1 MAAAPR
7 SSDPHD
13 ELAKFGIQTKDSV
26 TPEEKFLD
34 YLCMIAVSEELH
46 REDYFHDTSMIPTHL
61 DLKHLV
67 EYRSRDHRAR
77 QQAFNHAAAVAAR
90 SGKGADGF
98 DEILNELYGDKRF
111 LIFKY
116 TEFASLK
123 NLAQKAQDLK
133 EELLEAARPIEEA
146 ASWSLSTDDEYDEFR
161 VRVTKVMHVAAQL
174 GHNHVFAILTKIP
187 RYEVLLND
195 EDVDSEDPVLG
206 IHGFYGAGVSQ
217 ATREFEKSAVKK
229 AFDLAF
235 TLDDGNNLAAHYAIQ
250 VTGMNGPIQPIGDI
264 VHQVS
269 YKAFIATDGSDGE
282 SHFGICRLMN
292 ATALVDFGFESQE
305 TLRMKV
311 HEFMCQRNSEGE
323 TPFDLAVKSEGN
335 NISLLRMMKRRGCDP
350 YMGQRINVW
359 QSAREGDD
367 SLYVALLDP
376 NWLPGHYSDRSQMR
390 RRGFTRY
397 QYDDRLDEAN
407 RVFLGCAVAGR
418 HDVEL
423 HLEHCQTYTPGY
435 SRRINPDG
443 TYPDEA
449 PASFVGAAL
458 YLDQGMNE
466 YDRPYIDSIRLI
478 DEEDQAK
485 ALSLWA
491 LRGSRLPPEQK
502 AVWLRGL
509 HNDKL
514 FFSGITIY
522 AALLER
528 FKEEVSADIWEL
540 LNPSASAD
548 DSVHRAMQDV
558 FRGAEI
564 GSADRG
570 EHLRVQIRDKVGIPA
585 FMRGRRGYVVKDVTE
600 DEDKIQKFLVKLD
613 APVNSAAGPGKKL
626 IKYARI
632 YEDSLIKLS
641 SPMNTSMENTGIEGR
656 LFPYKRH
663 IEKGTEPSS
672 AFQLRRS
679 FVHLIL

>member
-7 SSDPHD
+7 RRLFDPHD
-13 ELAKFGIQTKDSV
+13 ELAKFEIRTRDSV
-26 TPEEKFLD
+26 MPEEKFLD
-34 YLCMIAVSEELH
+34 YLCMIAVSEEQY
-46 REDYFHDTSMIPTHL
+46 REDYSHDKFDP
-61 DLKHLV
+61 
-67 EYRSRDHRAR
+67 RSRNHTAR
-77 QQAFNHAAAVAAR
+77 QRAFNHAAAVAAR
-90 SGKGADGF
+90 SGAGADGF
-98 DEILNELYGDKRF
+98 VEILTTLYGDEMIREVK
-111 LIFKY
+111 LTDYAIQ
-116 TEFASLK
+116 
-123 NLAQKAQDLK
+123 NGMAQKAQELK
-133 EELLEAARPIEEA
+133 DELLEAARPEMLSAEEK
-146 ASWSLSTDDEYDEFR
+146 ASWSPSDEDDDFR
-161 VRVTKVMHVAAQL
+161 VRVTKVMHVAAEL
-174 GHNHVFAILTKIP
+174 GHNHIFAILTKIP
-187 RYEVLLND
+187 RYEVLLYD
-195 EDVDSEDPVLG
+195 EDADSDSEDPVLG

-235 TLDDGNNLAAHYAIQ
+235 TLDSEGNLAAHHAIQ
-250 VTGMNGPIQPIGDI
+250 TTAMNGPIRPIGR
-264 VHQVS
+264 VAGELL
-269 YKAFIATDGSDGE
+269 YKAFHATDGSDGE

-292 ATALVDFGFESQE
+292 ATALVDFGFESLAS
-305 TLRMKV
+305 LRSKV
-311 HEFMCQRNSEGE
+311 HEFMCQKNSEGE

-350 YMGQRINVW
+350 YMAQRINVW

-376 NWLPGHYSDRSQMR
+376 NWLPGHYNDYSQMQY
-390 RRGFTRY
+390 GGYNRY
-397 QYDDRLDEAN
+397 RYDDRLDEAN
-407 RVFLGCAVAGR
+407 RFFLGCAVAER

-423 HLEHCQTYTPGY
+423 HLEHCQPYTPGY
-435 SRRINPDG
+435 SRRIDPTG
-443 TYPDEA
+443 VYLDEA
-449 PASFVGAAL
+449 PDFFVRAAV
-458 YLDQGMNE
+458 YLDQGMDE
-466 YDRPYIDSIRLI
+466 YDRPYTDSIRLI
-478 DEEDQAK
+478 DEKDRAK

-514 FFSGITIY
+514 FFSGVTIY

-528 FKEEVSADIWEL
+528 FKEEVSADVWEL
-540 LNPSASAD
+540 LQPSASAG

-558 FRGAEI
+558 FREAEI
-564 GSADRG
+564 GPADRG
-570 EHLRVQIRDKVGIPA
+570 ENLRVQIRDKAGIPA

-600 DEDKIQKFLVKLD
+600 DGDKIQKLLVKLD
-613 APVNSAAGPGKKL
+613 APVNSDAGPEKKL

-663 IEKGTEPSS
+663 IEMGTEPSS